1 MKLSNVMKAVLR
13 GLALATMISMQAA
26 HAQTYPQK
34 PVKIIVPYAPGGGVD
49 IVARTLAEKMG
60 RSLGQAVI
68 VDNKTGGAGNIGV
81 DAVAKAQGD
90 GYTISLALSANLMI
104 NQFLYPKLPYS
115 PGKDLTLVAK
125 VADAPLVLVTNS
137 SISVN
142 NSADLRKY
150 VAANKGKLSY
160 GSWGAGTVAHMS
172 ASRVSELLGGDMTHI
187 PYRGEVPMIQDLV
200 GGSFPMSF
208 ATGALAPGFIAS
220 GKLKAIGVTGTNRI
234 PALPNVPT
242 LVEAG
247 IDDPLLRAV
256 GWVGIA
262 APASTPKA
270 VVQRL
275 AEAAEQALKQPDV
288 QHRIRELGWVPSYQG
303 PADFTATYKREAPL
317 WQQVVKQ
324 AGFTLD

>member
-1 MKLSNVMKAVLR
+1 MKIRNVLTAMC
-13 GLALATMISMQAA
+13 GIALASSVPMQAA
-26 HAQTYPQK
+26 HAQTYPEK
-34 PVKIIVPYAPGGGVD
+34 PIKIVVPYASGGAVD

-115 PGKDLTLVAK
+115 PEKDLALVAK
-125 VADAPLVLVTNS
+125 LADAPLILVTNS

-150 VAANKGKLSY
+150 VAANKGKLAY
-160 GSWGAGTVAHMS
+160 GSWGAGTVAHLS
-172 ASRVSELLGGDMTHI
+172 ASRVSKLLGGDMTHI
-187 PYRGEVPMIQDLV
+187 PYRGEAPMIQDLV

-208 ATGALAPGFIAS
+208 ATGAQAPGFITS
-220 GKLKAIGVTGTNRI
+220 GKLKAIGVTGINRI

-242 LVEAG
+242 LAEAG

-262 APASTPKA
+262 APVSTPKA

-288 QHRIRELGWVPSYQG
+288 QHRIRELGWVPAFQG
-303 PADFTATYKREAPL
+303 PAEFNATYKREAPL
-317 WQQVVKQ
+317 WQQIVKQ
-324 AGFTLD
+324 SGVTLD